1 MLSLVPKIR
10 LGTCLLGR
18 PCFPSATRHRPTF
31 CYVLGDLNTPANHIP
46 AAAIPELEALY
57 DQGRYVA
64 AHTLAVERHGPLA
77 DWFGGTAALIF
88 ACRLAGNLGGDRLS
102 HVLALRARRR
112 VAADPDATPAD
123 RAQAALYHAYRMFG
137 RRGPLAL
144 RRFFKRPGVR
154 AAFDRGATDETR
166 ADVLCLQAHIAAA
179 FRDTDTAEAR
189 WQEAHRLAPD
199 RPWTWRERADLLVA
213 ADRYPEALDAA
224 RESLRLHPW
233 HRPGVQLAAQILSL
247 LGRDDEAVALL
258 ESALDPQQGNL
269 ESAAVAGQ
277 LAELFAELL
286 RPADVLRLLDH
297 YETLSPLLENS
308 GRLWLASRRG
318 EARLQL
324 GDLTGSADAAEPLA
338 ATSFFYE
345 KTVPRLRDPER
356 QAAKRVAHAVPFVR
370 QNDRTCAP
378 ATLAALTRFWGRP
391 ADHAAITKE
400 ICYGGTFD
408 HQERHWAETHGWVVR
423 EFRADW
429 PGTVALADAGIPFTL
444 ATVGINSGHLQAVIG
459 YDARRGTLIVR
470 DPFERNQSEF
480 LAEEF
485 LTRYAFC
492 GPRGMALVPAD
503 DPAAIERL
511 RAPDLPEAA
520 LYDALYRVRRAV
532 HGHDR
537 PAARAALDT
546 LETLDPHARLTG
558 FARRELAYYDG
569 DDTAALAAVEGLLT
583 LYPSEGR
590 LRLEKLHVLRRLAR
604 AADARAWLET
614 CAADRAHTEPNLW
627 RELARDLATDAR
639 EHPRARQLLAR
650 SLFYEPTESEH
661 LRALA
666 EILWDERDHAESG
679 ALFRLAATSAGT
691 REDYWQ
697 QFFIASRHLRT
708 TDDALRLLDAR
719 FRRLGD
725 RSSQPGRTLFWAH
738 RERHA
743 FAPAAAVLDEALARR
758 PDDGDLLLFAATTRA
773 RDGERD
779 VATRFLARAE
789 GHVAPGAFSRA
800 AAELADLA
808 NDPPNALTR
817 WREVLAREPLNPAA
831 HRAVARLLAE
841 TDARGPAAAREYL
854 DGAVARFPH
863 AVALHEQRVSA
874 LVEDPGRG
882 TPEHLAAVDAL
893 LSVQP
898 TNVWAQRERALA
910 HHALRD
916 SRAAFDALA
925 EAERLDPLSPHT
937 QALRGRFLLADGD
950 TTAARASLRRALEL
964 DANVSNAFYAL
975 LEASP
980 TLADKRDA
988 LGFYHAQLVRQ
999 SFIGDGILAY
1009 RDAAYPILGDSELQP
1024 QLDAILA
1031 ARPDLW
1037 QAWSA
1042 VAWQHADAARLD
1054 PAHVH
1059 AKAAAERF
1067 PLLPR
1072 VWLDLAAIERLRA
1085 DDPAEVAA
1093 LERAL
1098 RIRSTHGDASR
1109 RLAAAH
1115 RRAGRFTQ
1123 ARAVLEAAIAA
1134 APLDATNHGALA
1146 ETLWQTD
1153 RAANGPRALEI
1164 LTDALRREPGY
1175 DWAWNTLERYA
1186 RILEKPEVPEAT
1198 ARLLTTTRP
1207 GEARSWL
1214 RLAITLDGETG
1225 PALVERLAA
1234 LDRTLALNPR
1244 CHDAYDLRARLLVA
1258 AGRYDDALAACLP
1271 PAEAYPVGTHPF
1283 TLDGR
1288 AAWVVAR
1295 RGDLNAARARMRTVL
1310 ADHPGYEWGWRM
1322 LADWAEAAKD
1332 KEETLTAA
1340 ERVAYLSPHA
1350 AAPLG
1355 YLAAARLSLGLRA
1368 GAKTALKEAMRR
1380 DPSYLY
1386 APSTLL
1392 TAQLADNEFDDAEQ
1406 TLQFFEKHYPGPATF
1421 GRTVLLAA
1429 KRKTADDHPR
1439 AAAALAALAVV
1450 RPAPGT
1456 DDGDITAAVKAMVGA
1471 GWREDAENSL
1481 APALLAPGTS
1491 NPEAGALWVR
1501 NRAEQN
1507 KWWQLRQRVR
1517 ALAEGEFARRTRVAF
1532 IGALAE
1538 RRAKLGV
1545 TIAVWQ
1551 MRPQLRADPESWGQ
1565 VGYALITCGF
1575 HARTVRWMSDYRTRP
1590 GVEPWML
1597 SNLSASLR
1605 VMGRHGR
1612 AVEVNRH
1619 ALTLP
1624 PDRTRLKHLAWV
1636 ALEDALTDG
1645 EEARRRATRFYAEVA
1660 PRIEKQDQP
1669 FRYLDVLT
1677 GQVLAVRAVAADPVE
1692 RRKVYRAARETLKKE
1707 RKPIAASFRRAN
1719 RATGRAEGRARRRM
1733 SRDAGGWWRD
1743 PAAWLFSWQGIVVS
1757 WPLLAVVYIV
1767 AKLIIVLG
1775 ATVPR

>member
-1 MLSLVPKIR
+1 M
-10 LGTCLLGR
+10 
-18 PCFPSATRHRPTF
+18 
-31 CYVLGDLNTPANHIP
+31 
-46 AAAIPELEALY
+46 
-57 DQGRYVA
+57 
-64 AHTLAVERHGPLA
+64 
-77 DWFGGTAALIF
+77 
-88 ACRLAGNLGGDRLS
+88 
-102 HVLALRARRR
+102 
-112 VAADPDATPAD
+112 
-123 RAQAALYHAYRMFG
+123 
-137 RRGPLAL
+137 
-144 RRFFKRPGVR
+144 
-154 AAFDRGATDETR
+154 
-166 ADVLCLQAHIAAA
+166 
-179 FRDTDTAEAR
+179 
-189 WQEAHRLAPD
+189 
-199 RPWTWRERADLLVA
+199 
-213 ADRYPEALDAA
+213 
-224 RESLRLHPW
+224 
-233 HRPGVQLAAQILSL
+233 
-247 LGRDDEAVALL
+247 
-258 ESALDPQQGNL
+258 
-269 ESAAVAGQ
+269 
-277 LAELFAELL
+277 
-286 RPADVLRLLDH
+286 
-297 YETLSPLLENS
+297 
-308 GRLWLASRRG
+308 
-318 EARLQL
+318 
-324 GDLTGSADAAEPLA
+324 
-338 ATSFFYE
+338 
-345 KTVPRLRDPER
+345 
-356 QAAKRVAHAVPFVR
+356 
-370 QNDRTCAP
+370 
-378 ATLAALTRFWGRP
+378 
-391 ADHAAITKE
+391 
-400 ICYGGTFD
+400 
-408 HQERHWAETHGWVVR
+408 R

-444 ATVGINSGHLQAVIG
+444 ATVGINSGHLQAVTG

-485 LTRYAFC
+485 FTRYAFC
-492 GPRGMALVPAD
+492 GPRAMALVPAD
-503 DPAAIERL
+503 DPAAVERL
-511 RAPDLPEAA
+511 RAPDLPEAT
-520 LYDALYRVRRAV
+520 LYDALYRLRRAI

-537 PAARAALDT
+537 PAARAALDA
-546 LETLDPHARLTG
+546 LETLAPNARLTW

-569 DDTAALAAVEGLLT
+569 DDTAALAAVEGLLV
-583 LYPSEGR
+583 LYPAEGR

-627 RELARDLATDAR
+627 RELARDLAADAR

-666 EILWDERDHAESG
+666 ELLWDERDHAESG

-738 RERHA
+738 RERHE
-743 FAPAAAVLDEALARR
+743 FTPAADVLDETLARR
-758 PDDGDLLLFAATTRA
+758 PDDGDLLLFAATIQA

-779 VATRFLARAE
+779 RAAGFLARAE

-808 NDPPNALTR
+808 NDLPTALAR
-817 WREVLAREPLNPAA
+817 WREVLAREPLNPNA

-841 TDARGPAAAREYL
+841 TDGRGPAAAREYL
-854 DGAVARFPH
+854 DGVVARFPH

-893 LSVQP
+893 LAVQP

-910 HHALRD
+910 QQVLRN
-916 SRAAFDALA
+916 SLAAFGALA
-925 EAERLDPLSPHT
+925 EAERLDPFSPHT
-937 QALRGRFLLADGD
+937 HALRGRFLLADGD
-950 TTAARASLRRALEL
+950 TTTARASLRRALEL
-964 DANVSNAFYAL
+964 DATLANAFHAL
-975 LEASP
+975 LDASP

-988 LGFYHAQLVRQ
+988 LGFYHKELVGQ
-999 SFIGDGILAY
+999 SFVGDGILAY
-1009 RDAAYPILGDSELQP
+1009 RDAAYPILGDAELQP
-1024 QLDAILA
+1024 QLEAILA
-1031 ARPDLW
+1031 TRPDLW

-1042 VAWQHADAARLD
+1042 VAWQHADAARLG

-1059 AKAAAERF
+1059 AKSAVERF

-1115 RRAGRFTQ
+1115 RRAGRFPQ
-1123 ARAVLEAAIAA
+1123 ARTVLEAAIAA
-1134 APLDATNHGALA
+1134 APLDALNHGALA

-1153 RAANGPRALEI
+1153 RTANGPRALEI

-1175 DWAWNTLERYA
+1175 DWAWDTLERYA
-1186 RILEKPEVPEAT
+1186 KILERPEVPETT
-1198 ARLLTTTRP
+1198 ARQLTTTRP

-1225 PALVERLAA
+1225 PALAERLAA

-1295 RGDLNAARARMRTVL
+1295 RGDLNGARARMRKVL

-1322 LADWAEAAKD
+1322 LADWAEAARD

-1350 AAPLG
+1350 AAPQG

-1380 DPSYLY
+1380 DPSYHY
-1386 APSTLL
+1386 APATLL
-1392 TAQLADNEFDDAEQ
+1392 NAQLEDKEFDDAEQ
-1406 TLQFFEKHYPGPATF
+1406 TLRFFEKHYPGPATL
-1421 GRTVLLAA
+1421 GRTVRLAA
-1429 KRKTADDHPR
+1429 GRKKTGDR
-1439 AAAALAALAVV
+1439 ERGAAALAALAVV

-1456 DDGDITAAVKAMVGA
+1456 DDGDIATAVKAMVGA
-1471 GWREDAENSL
+1471 GWREEADHAL
-1481 APALLAPGTS
+1481 APAMLAPGTS

-1501 NRAEQN
+1501 SRADQG
-1507 KWWQLRQRVR
+1507 KWWQLRQKVR
-1517 ALAEGEFARRTRVAF
+1517 ALEEGKFARRARVAF
-1532 IGALAE
+1532 IGALTEHKA
-1538 RRAKLGV
+1538 RLGLM
-1545 TIAVWQ
+1545 IFVWQ
-1551 MRPQLRADPESWGQ
+1551 MRPQLRADTESWGH
-1565 VGYALITCGF
+1565 VGYALTNGRAYWRA
-1575 HARTVRWMSDYRTRP
+1575 ARWLSDYRDRSDAQ
-1590 GVEPWML
+1590 GWML
-1597 SNLSASLR
+1597 SNLVISLR
-1605 VMGRHGR
+1605 VLGHHRR
-1612 AVEVNRH
+1612 ALEVDRH

-1624 PDRTRLKHLAWV
+1624 PDRTRPKHLAWV
-1636 ALEDALTDG
+1636 AFEDALTDG
-1645 EEARRRATRFYAEVA
+1645 EEARQRAVRFYAEIA
-1660 PRIEKQDQP
+1660 PVVEKQEQP
-1669 FRYLDVLT
+1669 FRYLNVLT
-1677 GQVLAVRAVAADPVE
+1677 SQVLAVRAAADPVE
-1692 RRKVYRAARETLKKE
+1692 RRAVYRAARATLRTG
-1707 RKPIAASFRRAN
+1707 RKPVAASFYRTNRHIARAERRA
-1719 RATGRAEGRARRRM
+1719 RLRMAKDASSAWRRV
-1733 SRDAGGWWRD
+1733 G
-1743 PAAWLFSWQGIVVS
+1743 AWLFSVPAPGLEMVVFVLAWIALIWVILTVIVMTAF
-1757 WPLLAVVYIV
+1757 LLFPPV
-1767 AKLIIVLG
+1767 
-1775 ATVPR
+1775 R